1 MEVRTRRVSVILGV
15 GLLALSGA
23 VATAQQPSITKT
35 TQMGQAETTTST
47 RTVNATVVSVDG
59 NKVVG
64 RDAAGKHTE
73 YTIPDGF
80 KFQYQGREIGVSE
93 LKPGMQVSAK
103 ITTTTTMTPVYVS
116 EIRTGK
122 VLAVSGDHIIVKG
135 PQGNRQFSNADAKKR
150 NAKIYRDGVLVDLSD
165 LRTGDNFTAVIVTDA
180 EPKIVSDREAQA
192 MVSGGAPPPA
202 PARRSGSGSGSGRR
216 SGSGTGSRS
225 RGVAQDG
232 EPGSGRRPDGHALDR
247 GRSRTHAAPPQALI
261 VSLHLCTAG
270 PSGPAVS

>member
-1 MEVRTRRVSVILGV
+1 MEVRTRPASVILGV
-15 GLLALSGA
+15 GLLALSAA

-35 TQMGQAETTTST
+35 TQMGQGETTTST

-64 RDAAGKHTE
+64 RDATGKTTE
-73 YTIPDGF
+73 YTIPEGF

-135 PQGNRQFSNADAKKR
+135 PQGNRQFSNADAAKR
-150 NAKIYRDGVLVDLSD
+150 NAKIMRDGKEVALSD
-165 LRTGDNFTAVIVTDA
+165 LRPGDNFTAVIVTDA

-202 PARRSGSGSGSGRR
+202 PA
-216 SGSGTGSRS
+216 
-225 RGVAQDG
+225 
-232 EPGSGRRPDGHALDR
+232 
-247 GRSRTHAAPPQALI
+247 AAPAPARAPAPAPAAAPAPAPAAPAPAKLPK
-261 VSLHLCTAG
+261 TASQVPVAG
-270 PSGPAVS
+270 LMGMLSVAAAVGLTLFRRKR

>member
-15 GLLALSGA
+15 GLLALSA
-23 VATAQQPSITKT
+23 TIATAQQPSITKT
-35 TQMGQAETTTST
+35 TSMGQSETTTST

-150 NAKIYRDGVLVDLSD
+150 NAKIYRDGVQVDLSD
-165 LRTGDNFTAVIVTDA
+165 LRVGDNFTAVIVTDA

-202 PARRSGSGSGSGRR
+202 PARAPAPAPAPAPLR
-216 SGSGTGSRS
+216 
-225 RGVAQDG
+225 
-232 EPGSGRRPDGHALDR
+232 
-247 GRSRTHAAPPQALI
+247 AAPAPAPAPA
-261 VSLHLCTAG
+261 HLPKTASQVPVAG
-270 PSGPAVS
+270 LMGMLSIAAAVGLTLLRRKR

>member
-1 MEVRTRRVSVILGV
+1 MEGRTRRVSVILGV
-15 GLLALSGA
+15 GLLAVSAA

-64 RDAAGKHTE
+64 KDAAGKHTE

-103 ITTTTTMTPVYVS
+103 ITTTTTMTPVYVT

-135 PQGNRQFSNADAKKR
+135 PQGNRQFSNADAEE
-150 NAKIYRDGVLVDLSD
+150 AECQD
-165 LRTGDNFTAVIVTDA
+165 LRATGSTGRFERPAYRRQLHGR
-180 EPKIVSDREAQA
+180 DRHGRGAQDRLRSRSPGHSQRRRA
-192 MVSGGAPPPA
+192 SAGCRSRSGSAAPA
-202 PARRSGSGSGSGRR
+202 PA
-216 SGSGTGSRS
+216 
-225 RGVAQDG
+225 
-232 EPGSGRRPDGHALDR
+232 
-247 GRSRTHAAPPQALI
+247 AAPAPEPAPAPAALPK
-261 VSLHLCTAG
+261 TASQVPVAG
-270 PSGPAVS
+270 LMGMLSIAAAVGLTLLRRKR

>member
-1 MEVRTRRVSVILGV
+1 MEVGTRRVSVILGV
-15 GLLALSGA
+15 GLLALSA
-23 VATAQQPSITKT
+23 TIATAQQPSITKT
-35 TQMGQAETTTST
+35 TSMGQSETTTST

-80 KFQYQGREIGVSE
+80 KFQYGPGNRRLRAQARHAGV
-93 LKPGMQVSAK
+93 AK

-135 PQGNRQFSNADAKKR
+135 PQGNRQFSNADQKKR

-165 LRTGDNFTAVIVTDA
+165 LRVGDNFTAVIVTDA

-192 MVSGGAPPPA
+192 VASGGAPPPA
-202 PARRSGSGSGSGRR
+202 PVPLPLPLRLRLRRPLRLRPLLRRHCPRRRAR
-216 SGSGTGSRS
+216 SRS
-225 RGVAQDG
+225 
-232 EPGSGRRPDGHALDR
+232 
-247 GRSRTHAAPPQALI
+247 
-261 VSLHLCTAG
+261 
-270 PSGPAVS
+270 PA